1 MNLRVILLDFD
12 GTIADTFTE
21 TVRMFNHFAQKYGYD
36 RIGVD
41 DIEKARHM
49 NAWQLLKFVRIPKR
63 KVPFLLRKG
72 RKMLYSNLDKIT
84 VFDGV
89 RELLEW
95 AESSGIPCGIVTSNS
110 RKNVERFVLLN
121 QLPNIHF
128 VRSSS
133 RLMGKPREFKR
144 IFKKRGIDKDTVLY
158 IGDESRDI
166 EAARESGIK
175 IISVTWGYN
184 AKQSLMDHNPDFV
197 VESSDQLLKTLESLR
212 NSEA

>member
-21 TVRMFNHFAQKYGYD
+21 TVGMFNHFAQKYGYD
-36 RIGVD
+36 RIGVH

-72 RKMLYSNLDKIT
+72 RKMLYNNLDKIT

-95 AESSGIPCGIVTSNS
+95 AESAGIPCGIVTSNS

-144 IFKKRGIDKDTVLY
+144 IFKKRSIDKETVLY

-175 IISVTWGYN
+175 IMSVTWGYN
-184 AKQSLMDHNPDFV
+184 SKQSLIDHNPDFV